1 MAIELAKA
9 YVQIVPS
16 AEGIQGSITTL
27 LGGEASRAGDHAGS
41 VLGSRLVKAVTGVLS
56 AAALGKTLA
65 ASITSGAA
73 LEQSIGGIETL
84 FKDSADAVKAAAADA
99 YKTAGLSAN
108 AYMEQTTSFAASLLQ
123 SLGNNTR
130 AAADV
135 AQMAMTDMSDNANK
149 MGSDMASIQNAY
161 QGFAKQ
167 NYVMLDN
174 LKLGYGGTK
183 TEMERL
189 LADAEKISGVH
200 YDLSSLAD
208 VYNAIHVIQTEL
220 DITGT
225 TAKEAETT
233 LSGSFN
239 AMKAAASNVL
249 GNLALGE
256 DLTPSLEALSETA
269 QTYLVGNLLPAVG
282 RVLQGIPQVVYT
294 LVPEIFQSGTD
305 LMQSLSSGFLEG
317 VPQFLSSALPAL
329 LQFTEISAQTSAV
342 LSPLALI

>member
-16 AEGIQGSITTL
+16 AEGIQGGITTL

-108 AYMEQTTSFAASLLQ
+108 DYMEQTTSFAASLLQ

-149 MGSDMASIQNAY
+149 MGSDMVSIQNAY
-161 QGFAKQ
+161 QG
-167 NYVMLDN
+167 
-174 LKLGYGGTK
+174 
-183 TEMERL
+183 
-189 LADAEKISGVH
+189 
-200 YDLSSLAD
+200 LSL
-208 VYNAIHVIQTEL
+208 IHI
-220 DITGT
+220 
-225 TAKEAETT
+225 
-233 LSGSFN
+233 
-239 AMKAAASNVL
+239 
-249 GNLALGE
+249 
-256 DLTPSLEALSETA
+256 
-269 QTYLVGNLLPAVG
+269 
-282 RVLQGIPQVVYT
+282 
-294 LVPEIFQSGTD
+294 
-305 LMQSLSSGFLEG
+305 
-317 VPQFLSSALPAL
+317 
-329 LQFTEISAQTSAV
+329 
-342 LSPLALI
+342 